1 MSDNFY
7 KAFEDKYRGS
17 QEIIKERVKVYL
29 PFVFLLKE
37 IYPNDYVLDIGCGR
51 GEWLQLLKEND
62 IYAKGI
68 DLDDDMLDACLDLNL
83 DVTNAEG
90 IETLKKQDDESLICV
105 SAFHV
110 VEHISF
116 DKLRTFVD
124 EALRV
129 LKPGGLLIMET
140 PNPENIKVATE
151 NFYLDPSHISPI
163 PSKLLSFLPEFYG
176 YERTKVLGL
185 QENKLLA
192 NQKSINLFNVIE
204 GVSPDYA
211 VIAQKKAG
219 KNLLKK
225 FNAVFSQDIGL
236 SLTTLTN
243 KFDDQLQEIATKV
256 NQTEAQLAN
265 QQVHSDNTDREL
277 VETQAQLRKTEEQ
290 TLWLQ
295 IELDKTHENIATISQ
310 KNDQLEAQLA
320 NQQVHSDNTDR
331 ELVETQAQLRKTEA
345 QSQSLLNELKGVYA
359 SKSWRITKP
368 VRLIWQGI
376 RMLIKVLLYI
386 PITLVKIT
394 WRGFKW
400 PFKCLL
406 SVLMRFILKS
416 PKLKAR
422 AKSALTNYPRL
433 QARLRRFTS
442 FRNIAPSGAFVA
454 PVNDKEHENTHI
466 EATNNPPVKLGAD
479 LSPNARKIY
488 NDLKIAIENKNKES
502 N

>member
-277 VETQAQLRKTEEQ
+277 VETQAQLRKTE
-290 TLWLQ
+290 
-295 IELDKTHENIATISQ
+295 
-310 KNDQLEAQLA
+310 
-320 NQQVHSDNTDR
+320 
-331 ELVETQAQLRKTEA
+331 A